1 MNAFGYRVSP
11 LEVERVLAAYP
22 DVADVAVAERKVSE
36 DVSVIA
42 AFVVPKPGSAP
53 DEAALIAHCA
63 AHLAVYKRPRKVVF
77 VDAIPHTPNGKVSR
91 RLLPH
96 LV

>member
-11 LEVERVLAAYP
+11 LEVESALAAHP
-22 DVADVAVAERKVSE
+22 GVADVAVAERKVAK

-42 AFVVPKPGSAP
+42 AFVVMKPGEPP
-53 DEAALIAHCA
+53 DEAALIAHA
-63 AHLAVYKRPRKVVF
+63 ATRLAVYKRPRQIVF
-77 VDAIPHTPNGKVSR
+77 VSELPHTANGKLSR
-91 RLLPH
+91 RLLPQ